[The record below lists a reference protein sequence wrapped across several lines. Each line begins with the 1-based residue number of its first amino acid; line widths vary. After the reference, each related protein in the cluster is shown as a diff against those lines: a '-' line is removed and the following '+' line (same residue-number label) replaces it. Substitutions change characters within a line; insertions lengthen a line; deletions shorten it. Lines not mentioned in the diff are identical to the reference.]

1 VRGLVLLAVVCVV
14 AAAVLGL
21 AFAGSPA
28 KLADGVH
35 VAGVDV
41 SGLTPSEA
49 RKLLEER
56 AAALASVPVTFTVD
70 GRRFELTP
78 RRLGVKVDWAAAV
91 AAARRQ
97 GEGFGPV
104 RGFKRLQVR
113 VFGADVA
120 PPVQVYDAALRYE
133 VGRISAAVA
142 RKPRDAALVLRGL
155 KPVVVPA
162 RNGRRLDVAAA
173 DRVVVRALSAFARA
187 PVALPM
193 HRAAAEV
200 STGELRQAQRQARV
214 ALSAPVRVT
223 LGNTRW
229 RIPRWRMA
237 KLLALPKDGRTGI
250 AIGGSGAEEWFE
262 RVAKN
267 VNRPA
272 ADATFAVNG
281 TSVSVVPA
289 RDGYAIDV
297 PETSSRLLAAA
308 TSRTGRTAQLAVATA
323 KPKRSTEEA
332 QRMGIT
338 TQISSYTTI
347 YGGDPNRLSNV
358 RLVAHLIDGA
368 VVAPGAVFSFNGTTG
383 ERTADKGFLEA
394 PVIINGELQTGLGGG
409 VCQVSTT
416 VFNAAYE
423 AGLSIEERTNHALY
437 ISHYPLG
444 RDATVNYPDL
454 DLRFKNDTKRWL
466 LVRTFVGE
474 SSLTVGIYGAPLHRR
489 VESEASPLVTVDPPP
504 VTKIP
509 DPSLT
514 VGQTVVEEYGEPS
527 RRTSVTRRVFGE
539 DGNLMYDTTWSSYYR
554 SEPRVIRV
562 GTKPIPKPEKEKPK
576 PGTTTGTTPTDTAPT
591 ETTPT
596 DTTPTTTEQVPPPA
610 PGGGITDPKPQAGQ

>member
-1 VRGLVLLAVVCVV
+1 VRGAVLLTLGCVV

-28 KLADGVH
+28 KLANGVH
-35 VAGVDV
+35 IAGVDV

-49 RKLLEER
+49 QTLLEKR
-56 AAALASVPVTFTVD
+56 AAALASVPVSFTVD
-70 GRRFELTP
+70 GRAFELTP
-78 RRLGVKVDWAAAV
+78 RRLGVEVDWASAV

-133 VGRISAAVA
+133 VGRIATAVA
-142 RKPRDAALVLRGL
+142 RRPRDAALALRGL
-155 KPVVVPA
+155 RPVVVPA
-162 RNGRRLDVAAA
+162 HDGRALDEPDAE
-173 DRVVVRALSAFARA
+173 RVVVRALAAFARA
-187 PVALPM
+187 PVALPVEREPADVSDVEL
-193 HRAAAEV
+193 RAA
-200 STGELRQAQRQARV
+200 QRRARV
-214 ALSAPVRVT
+214 ALSAPVRLV
-223 LGNTRW
+223 LGDTRW
-229 RIPRWRMA
+229 KIPRWRMA
-237 KLLALPKDGRTGI
+237 KLLALPKDGRSAL
-250 AIGGSGAEEWFE
+250 AIGGRGAEDWFE
-262 RVAKN
+262 RVARN
-267 VNRPA
+267 VNRRA
-272 ADATFAVNG
+272 EDAGFAVNG
-281 TSVSVVPA
+281 TSVTVTPA
-289 RDGYAIDV
+289 RDGYAVDV
-297 PETSSRLLAAA
+297 PETSSRLLSAA
-308 TSRTGRTAQLAVATA
+308 TSRTSRVARLAVATT
-323 KPKRSTEEA
+323 KPERSTAEA
-332 QRMGIT
+332 QSMGIT
-338 TQISSYTTI
+338 TQVSAYTTI
-347 YGGDPNRLSNV
+347 YGGDPNRLHNV
-358 RLVAHLIDGA
+358 RLVAQLIDGA
-368 VVAPGAVFSFNGTTG
+368 LIAPGATFSFNDTTG
-383 ERTADKGFLEA
+383 DRTADKGFLEA

-416 VFNAAYE
+416 VFNAAYD

-454 DLRFKNDTKRWL
+454 DLRFRNDTKRWL

-504 VTKIP
+504 LTKIP

-527 RRTSVTRRVFGE
+527 RRTSVHRRVYAENGT
-539 DGNLMYDTTWSSYYR
+539 LLYDTTWSSYYR
-554 SEPRVIRV
+554 SEPRVVRV
-562 GTKPIPKPEKEKPK
+562 GTKPLPKPEKEKPK

-591 ETTPT
+591 PT
-596 DTTPTTTEQVPPPA
+596 EPTPTTPRPATPPP
-610 PGGGITDPKPQAGQ
+610 PITDSKPQSER

>member
-1 VRGLVLLAVVCVV
+1 VRGTVLLALGCAVT
-14 AAAVLGL
+14 AAVLGL

-35 VAGVDV
+35 IAGVDV
-41 SGLTPSEA
+41 SGLTPA
-49 RKLLEER
+49 QAQTLLAQR
-56 AAALASVPVTFTVD
+56 ASTLASTPVSFTVD
-70 GRRFELTP
+70 GRSFALTP
-78 RRLGVKVDWAAAV
+78 RRLGVEVDWASAV

-133 VGRISAAVA
+133 VGRIATAVA
-142 RKPRDAALVLRGL
+142 RRPRDAALELRGL
-155 KPVVVPA
+155 RPVVVPA
-162 RNGRRLDVAAA
+162 SEGRALDEPAAE
-173 DRVVVRALSAFARA
+173 RVVVRALAAFGRA
-187 PVALPM
+187 PVALPV
-193 HRAAAEV
+193 HREPADV
-200 STGELRQAQRQARV
+200 STLELQAARRQARA
-214 ALSAPVRVT
+214 ALSAPVRLV
-223 LGNTRW
+223 LGDTRW
-229 RIPRWRMA
+229 KIPRWRMA
-237 KLLALPKDGRTGI
+237 KLLALPKDGRTAL
-250 AIGGSGAEEWFE
+250 AIGGPGAEEWFE

-272 ADATFAVNG
+272 EDAGFAVSG
-281 TSVSVVPA
+281 TAVSVTPA

-297 PETSSRLLAAA
+297 PETSARLLSAA
-308 TSRTGRTAQLAVATA
+308 TSRKSRVAELAVAIS
-323 KPKRSTEEA
+323 KPKRSTAEA

-368 VVAPGAVFSFNGTTG
+368 VVAPGAIFSFNGTTG

-409 VCQVSTT
+409 ICQVSTT

-466 LVRTFVGE
+466 LVRSFVGE

-489 VESEASPLVTVDPPP
+489 VESETSPLVTVDPPP
-504 VTKIP
+504 VTKVP

-527 RRTSVTRRVFGE
+527 RRTSVHRRVYAENGT
-539 DGNLMYDTTWSSYYR
+539 LLYDTTWSSYYR

-562 GTKPIPKPEKEKPK
+562 GTKPIPKPEKEKPT

-591 ETTPT
+591 TTEP
-596 DTTPTTTEQVPPPA
+596 TPTTPRPETPD
-610 PGGGITDPKPQAGQ
+610 PGAAITDAKPQSER